1 MNGTSIENDTEYF
14 EDLERIEAE
23 AGIEWEMLVTV
34 LTRTDES
41 DIQIDELDAD
51 KPSDDWGE
59 TV

>member
-23 AGIEWEMLVTV
+23 AVIEWEMHVAV

-41 DIQIDELDAD
+41 DNQIDELDAD
-51 KPSDDWGE
+51 KPSDD
-59 TV
+59 

>member
-23 AGIEWEMLVTV
+23 AVIEWEMHVAV

-41 DIQIDELDAD
+41 DNQIDELDAD